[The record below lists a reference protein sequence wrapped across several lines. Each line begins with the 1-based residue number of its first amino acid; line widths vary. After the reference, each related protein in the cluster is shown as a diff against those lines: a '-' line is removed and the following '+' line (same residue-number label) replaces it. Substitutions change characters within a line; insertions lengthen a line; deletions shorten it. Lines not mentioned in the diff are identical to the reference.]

1 MPDKTKT
8 RMRMAALDINQK
20 ELAKRANM
28 IESHVSKILRDG
40 TDVRES
46 TLKKLCHALGCKA
59 EDIW

>member
-20 ELAKRANM
+20 ELANRANM

>member
-1 MPDKTKT
+1 MPDKTKV
-8 RMRMAALDINQK
+8 RMRMAALDVNQK
-20 ELAKRANM
+20 ELANRANM